1 MASNARLIAYDND
14 QSLTMCDTVT
24 TSQEGHVATF
34 ADLDPNCADSRPEI
48 ERLALD
54 HRDHAFIAG
63 KNGETLQAIEDPW
76 TAQAGLKRFDEAV
89 DLAMTRGG
97 GGASWKAAEL
107 KNPPALS

>member
-24 TSQEGHVATF
+24 TLLTTAITPSLWAPPTP
-34 ADLDPNCADSRPEI
+34 DLRPLNDLMVTAEQ
-48 ERLALD
+48 
-54 HRDHAFIAG
+54 AG